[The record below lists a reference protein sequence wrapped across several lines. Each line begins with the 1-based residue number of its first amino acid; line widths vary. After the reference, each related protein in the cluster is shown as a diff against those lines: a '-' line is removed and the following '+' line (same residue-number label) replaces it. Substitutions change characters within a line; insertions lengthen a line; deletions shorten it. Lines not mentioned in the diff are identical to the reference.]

1 VSAADRLDRPAAVEA
16 PPSPPELFRA
26 VNERIRELAGTWQG
40 TYDFICE
47 CEDEECMRSL
57 PLTEPEYRSLREQP
71 GLYAVLPGHEQD
83 GAEIVA
89 RSERFVL
96 VRATGERPAAAG

>member
-1 VSAADRLDRPAAVEA
+1 VSAADRVARPAAAEA
-16 PPSPPELFRA
+16 PASLPELFRA

-47 CEDEECMRSL
+47 CHDEECMRSL

-71 GLYAVLPGHEQD
+71 GMYAVLPGHEQD
-83 GAEIVA
+83 GADVVA
-89 RSERFVL
+89 RGERFVL